1 MYSAPDFVK
10 VSVKA
15 ADIFS
20 GYSHVTGCPMDQFQQ
35 ESYTIPCSPSD
46 PNYTIVANT
55 YIGLG
60 WGSECYST
68 NNP

>member
-1 MYSAPDFVK
+1 MYTAPDFVK

-15 ADIFS
+15 KDIFA
-20 GYSHVTGCPMDQFQQ
+20 GYVTGCPMDQFQQ

-46 PNYTIVANT
+46 PNYSVTSDT

-60 WGSECYST
+60 WTATCYST
-68 NNP
+68 QNP

>member
-1 MYSAPDFVK
+1 MYKAPDFVK

-15 ADIFS
+15 KDIFS
-20 GYSHVTGCPMDQFQQ
+20 GYGTHCPMDQFQQ

-46 PNYTIVANT
+46 PNYNLVANT

-60 WGSECYST
+60 WGDSCYST
-68 NNP
+68 QDP

>member
-1 MYSAPDFVK
+1 MYKAPDFVK

-15 ADIFS
+15 KDIFS
-20 GYSHVTGCPMDQFQQ
+20 GYNVEHCPMDQFQQ

-46 PNYTIVANT
+46 PNYSLVANT

-60 WGSECYST
+60 WGDSCYST
-68 NNP
+68 QDP

>member
-1 MYSAPDFVK
+1 MYQSPDVIKVK
-10 VSVKA
+10 VNIDEVFASYHE
-15 ADIFS
+15 I
-20 GYSHVTGCPMDQFQQ
+20 CPMDQFQQ

-60 WGSECYST
+60 WGDSCYST
-68 NNP
+68 QDGY